1 MNTHK
6 ERFQNAIFSHLDLII
21 WPNLAK
27 LINLDERLRD
37 IDSFSFVQLMRER
50 HGVRHFL
57 VRNHVK

>member
-27 LINLDERLRD
+27 LINQDERLRD
-37 IDSFSFVQLMRER
+37 FGFLSFVQ
-50 HGVRHFL
+50 
-57 VRNHVK
+57 